1 MHRRTSAFRLRLVAA
16 LVVIGVPALGALPAS
31 ATPGYYRFPAVHAET
46 VVFTAEGDLWTV
58 PLGGGDAR
66 RLTTHA
72 GQETHSAISP
82 DGRRIA
88 FVAQYEGPG
97 DVYAMP
103 IDGGLPKRLSFDGGR
118 VEVHGWSPR
127 GEVVYSS
134 EDLVGPTLRRVLR
147 LVDPET
153 LATRELPLHDAQQA
167 AFDDRG
173 RVLFTRFGAHVNGDN
188 ARGYRGGA
196 MGQLWLYDPA
206 TDAEARRLGSDA
218 DGAMHSPMWLAG
230 RWYFIGNA
238 DGHDNL
244 WSMDAEGG
252 DRRQHTRHA
261 PFDVRAA
268 RSDGTRIV
276 YQRAADLH
284 AFTPASS
291 DDRALDIALVS
302 DFERRREL
310 WLERPLRFLESASL
324 APQGDRFALTVRGRV
339 ALAGPGPRRRV
350 EIAIPPQHRAR
361 SAVLSPDGRFVY
373 AIADS
378 DGRPEI
384 WRFAADGSGDAKALT
399 RDGTHHRWA
408 LSVSPDGKHL
418 AHTDKSGAL
427 HLLELSS
434 GRSTTI
440 DRGRWGG
447 DDPYGRIAWSPDS
460 RALTFSRADTRAGR
474 DQIVIYRLG
483 DPAPVV
489 LTSDRYVSYA
499 PSFSQDGRWLYFLS
513 DRAFVASPGA
523 PWGDRNTGP
532 GFDRRSKVFALALQP
547 GLRFPFALPD
557 ELAPLAEAADTA
569 GAANANGGKSRKNDR
584 KGDDRGD
591 GARPSPI
598 VVDGLAQRLFEAP
611 IPAGNYSELLVGTEH
626 LFLLDREVDRGVL
639 KSFPIKAQG
648 ATLEV
653 FGADVRS
660 AEISA
665 DRKKIGFVQRR
676 GEGDPVLVV
685 VDAGAKLPTDLV
697 PNIVRVADWRL
708 PIDPAREWPQ
718 MFADAWRMHRDFSFD
733 ADQRGL
739 DWNAVRA
746 QYEPLLARVTDRAEL
761 DDLLAQM
768 IAPLGILHS
777 QVGRSDLP
785 VDTEAAVP
793 AMLGAALEQTT
804 DGLRI
809 ARIYR
814 TDVELPSERAP
825 LAQPGVD
832 ARDGDRIVRVNG
844 REIRHAGELAAALHH
859 QAGQQ
864 VLLTLQRDGR
874 EVRTVVVPVDATRNA
889 TLRYADWVQGRV
901 DAVERA
907 GEGRIGYLHLRAMG
921 PNDIASFVRDFY
933 ANVEREGLVIDVR
946 RNRGGNIDSWI
957 IAALLRRS
965 WAFWQPPGQAP
976 YWNMQQSFRGH
987 VVVLVDALTYSD
999 GETFAAGV
1007 KALGL
1012 GPVVGTRTSGAGV
1025 WLSDRNRL
1033 SDGGIARI
1041 AEFGKFGADGR
1052 WLIEGRGVSPDVE
1065 VDNLPR
1071 ESYGGR
1077 DRQLETA
1084 LAMLEETLRQSPVQ
1098 QPPAQRIPPPG
1109 EAGQDVA
1116 PAAR

>member
-1 MHRRTSAFRLRLVAA
+1 MPAHRVPRPALAA
-16 LVVIGVPALGALPAS
+16 LLALAVALPA
-31 ATPGYYRFPAVHAET
+31 AAAPGYFRFPAVHGDT
-46 VVFTAEGDLWTV
+46 VVFTAEGDLWAA
-58 PLGGGDAR
+58 PLAGGDAR

-72 GQETHSAISP
+72 GQETHSALSP

-88 FVAQYEGPG
+88 FVGQYEGPG
-97 DVYAMP
+97 DVYVMP
-103 IDGGLPKRLSFDGGR
+103 VDGGLPKRLSFDGGR
-118 VEVHGWSPR
+118 VEVHGWSPQ

-134 EDLVGPTLRRVLR
+134 EDLVGPALRRVLR
-147 LVDPET
+147 LVDPAT

-173 RVLFTRFGAHVNGDN
+173 RVLFTRFGAHINADN

-218 DGAMHSPMWLAG
+218 DGAMHSPMWLGG

-244 WSMDAEGG
+244 WSMAADGS

-268 RSDGTRIV
+268 RTDGTRIV
-276 YQRAADLH
+276 YQRGADLQ
-284 AFTPASS
+284 AYTPASNE
-291 DDRALDIALVS
+291 DRALDIALVS
-302 DFERRREL
+302 DFERRRER
-310 WLERPLRFLESASL
+310 WLDRPLRFLESASL
-324 APQGDRFALTVRGRV
+324 APQGDRFAVTVRGRV

-350 EIAIPPQHRAR
+350 EVAIPPQHRAR
-361 SAVLSPDGRFVY
+361 EAVLSPDGRHVY
-373 AIADS
+373 AIADT

-384 WRFAADGSGDAKALT
+384 WRFAADGSSDAKALT
-399 RDGTHHRWA
+399 RDGTHHRWT
-408 LSVSPDGKHL
+408 LSVSPDGKQL

-427 HLLELSS
+427 HLLDLDS
-434 GRSTTI
+434 GRNTTI

-447 DDPYGRIAWSPDS
+447 DDPRGRIAWSPDS
-460 RALTFSRADTRAGR
+460 RALVFSRADTRAGR
-474 DQIVIYRLG
+474 DQIVLYRLG
-483 DPAPVV
+483 DAAPTV

-499 PSFSQDGRWLYFLS
+499 PSFSADGRWLYFLS
-513 DRAFVASPGA
+513 DRAFVASPSG

-532 GFDRRSKVFALALQP
+532 GFDRRSKVYALALQP

-557 ELAPLAEAADTA
+557 ELAPATEPAPAKGNGDSEAATA
-569 GAANANGGKSRKNDR
+569 A
-584 KGDDRGD
+584 
-591 GARPSPI
+591 PI
-598 VVDGLAQRLFEAP
+598 VIEGLAQRLFEAP
-611 IPAGNYSELLVGTEH
+611 VPPGNYSELLVGTDR
-626 LFLLDREVDRGVL
+626 LYLLDRESDRGVL
-639 KSFPIKAQG
+639 KSFGIAAQG
-648 ATLEV
+648 SSLEV
-653 FGADVRS
+653 LAGEVRS
-660 AEISA
+660 AQIST
-665 DRKKIGFVQRR
+665 DRKRIGFVQRR
-676 GEGDPVLVV
+676 GETDPILVV
-685 VDAGAKLPTDLV
+685 IDAGPKLPPDLT
-697 PNIVRVADWRL
+697 PNIVRVNDWRL
-708 PIDPAREWPQ
+708 PIDPPREWAQ
-718 MFADAWRMHRDFSFD
+718 IFADAWRMHRDFSFD
-733 ADQRGL
+733 DRMRGL
-739 DWNAVRA
+739 DWAAVRA

-777 QVGRSDLP
+777 QVRGSELP
-785 VDTEAAVP
+785 VDAEAAAP
-793 AMLGAALEQTT
+793 AMLGAALEQTAE
-804 DGLRI
+804 GLRI

-814 TDVELPSERAP
+814 TDAELPSERSP

-832 ARDGDRIVRVNG
+832 ARDGDRLVAVNG
-844 REIRHAGELAAALHH
+844 RAVRHAGELAAALHH

-864 VLLTLQRDGR
+864 VLLTLERDSR
-874 EVRTVVVPVDATRNA
+874 EIRSVVVPVDAPRNA
-889 TLRYADWVQGRV
+889 TLRYSDWVQGRM
-901 DAVERA
+901 AEVESA

-933 ANVEREGLVIDVR
+933 ANVDREGLVIDVR

-957 IAALLRRS
+957 IAALLRRT

-987 VVVLVDALTYSD
+987 LVVLADALTYSD

-1012 GPVVGTRTSGAGV
+1012 GPVVGTRTSGAGI
-1025 WLSDRNRL
+1025 WLADRNRL
-1033 SDGGIARI
+1033 SDGGFARI
-1041 AEFGKFGADGR
+1041 AEFGQFGADGR

-1071 ESYGGR
+1071 ESYAGR

-1084 LAMLEETLRQSPVQ
+1084 LAMLKEKLSASPVV
-1098 QPPAQRIPPPG
+1098 QPPAQRIPPPDQP
-1109 EAGQDVA
+1109 GQDVA

>member
-1 MHRRTSAFRLRLVAA
+1 MRRCTSALRLRLAA
-16 LVVIGVPALGALPAS
+16 TLALCALPVW
-31 ATPGYYRFPAVHAET
+31 ATPGYYRFPSVHADT
-46 VVFTAEGDLWTV
+46 VVFTAEGDLWSV

-72 GQETHSAISP
+72 GQETHAAISP
-82 DGRRIA
+82 DGHRIA
-88 FVAQYEGPG
+88 FVGQYEGPG

-103 IDGGLPKRLSFDGGR
+103 VDGGLPKRLSFDGGR

-167 AFDDRG
+167 AFDDGG

-206 TDAEARRLGSDA
+206 DDAEAQRLGSDA
-218 DGAMHSPMWLAG
+218 DGAMHTPMWLGG
-230 RWYFIGNA
+230 RWYFISNA

-268 RSDGTRIV
+268 RTDGTRIV
-276 YQRAADLH
+276 YQRGADLH
-284 AFTPASS
+284 AYAPGNG
-291 DDRALDIALVS
+291 DDHALDVALIS
-302 DFERRREL
+302 DFERRRER

-361 SAVLSPDGRFVY
+361 GAVLSPDGRFVY

-384 WRFAADGSGDAKALT
+384 WRFLADGSGDAKALT
-399 RDGTHHRWA
+399 QGGTHHRWA
-408 LSVSPDGKHL
+408 LSVSPDGQQL

-427 HLLELSS
+427 HLLDLGS
-434 GRSTTI
+434 GRSTMI

-447 DDPYGRIAWSPDS
+447 DDPYGRIAWAPDS
-460 RALTFSRADTRAGR
+460 RALVFSRADTRAGR
-474 DQIVIYRLG
+474 DQIVLYRLG

-499 PSFSQDGRWLYFLS
+499 PSFSADGRWLYFLS
-513 DRAFVASPGA
+513 DRAFVASPGG

-547 GLRFPFALPD
+547 GLRFPFAAPD
-557 ELAPLAEAADTA
+557 ELAPAPEATA
-569 GAANANGGKSRKNDR
+569 GQAANSRNDR
-584 KGDDRGD
+584 QRERGRRNGDRSD
-591 GARPSPI
+591 GSASPI
-598 VVDGLAQRLFEAP
+598 VLDGLAQRLFEAP
-611 IPAGNYSELLVGTEH
+611 VPAGNYSELLVGTEH
-626 LFLLDREVDRGVL
+626 LFVLDREVDRGVL

-665 DRKKIGFVQRR
+665 DRKRIGFVQRR
-676 GEGDPVLVV
+676 GESDPILVV
-685 VDAGAKLPTDLV
+685 VDAGPKLPTDLV

-733 ADQRGL
+733 ANQRGL

-777 QVGRSDLP
+777 QVRGSDLP
-785 VDTEAAVP
+785 VDPEVAAP
-793 AMLGAALEQTT
+793 AMLGAALEQTAS
-804 DGLRI
+804 GLRI

-814 TDVELPSERAP
+814 TDAELPSERAP

-832 ARDGDRIVRVNG
+832 ARDGDRVVSVNG
-844 REIRHAGELAAALHH
+844 RPVRHAGELAAALHH

-864 VLLTLQRDGR
+864 VLLVLERDGR
-874 EVRTVVVPVDATRNA
+874 EIRTVVVPVDAPRNA

-901 DAVERA
+901 EAVERA

-933 ANVEREGLVIDVR
+933 ANVDREGLVIDVR

-1012 GPVVGTRTSGAGV
+1012 GPVVGTRTSGAGI

-1041 AEFGKFGADGR
+1041 AEFGQFGADGR

-1084 LAMLEETLRQSPVQ
+1084 LAMLQQKLATSPVQ
-1098 QPPAQRIPPPG
+1098 QPPAQRIPPPT

>member
-1 MHRRTSAFRLRLVAA
+1 MRRPFAA
-16 LVVIGVPALGALPAS
+16 RALAAAILFAAALPAL
-31 ATPGYYRFPAVHAET
+31 ATPGYYRFPAVHGET
-46 VVFTAEGDLWTV
+46 VVFTAEGDLWSA
-58 PLGGGDAR
+58 PLAGGEAQ
-66 RLTTHA
+66 RLTTHV
-72 GQETHSAISP
+72 GQETHSALSP

-88 FVAQYEGPG
+88 FVGQYEGPG
-97 DVYAMP
+97 DVYTMP

-118 VEVHGWSPR
+118 IEVHGWSPQ

-134 EDLVGPTLRRVLR
+134 EDLVGPALRRVLR
-147 LVDPET
+147 LVDPAT

-173 RVLFTRFGAHVNGDN
+173 RVLFTRFGAHINADN

-196 MGQLWLYDPA
+196 MGQLWLYDPS

-218 DGAMHSPMWLAG
+218 DGAMHSPMWLDG

-244 WSMDAEGG
+244 WSMAADGS

-268 RSDGTRIV
+268 RTDGTRVV
-276 YQRAADLH
+276 YQRGADLH
-284 AFTPASS
+284 AYTPASNE
-291 DDRALDIALVS
+291 DRALDIALVS
-302 DFERRREL
+302 DFERRRER

-324 APQGDRFALTVRGRV
+324 APQGDRFAVTVRGRV

-350 EIAIPPQHRAR
+350 EVAIPPQHRAR
-361 SAVLSPDGRFVY
+361 EAVLSPNGRHVY
-373 AIADS
+373 AIADT

-384 WRFAADGSGDAKALT
+384 WRFAADGSSDAKALT
-399 RDGTHHRWA
+399 RDGTHHRWT
-408 LSVSPDGKHL
+408 LSVSPDGQQL

-427 HLLELSS
+427 HLLDLDS
-434 GRSTTI
+434 GRNTTI

-460 RALTFSRADTRAGR
+460 RALVFSRADTRAGR
-474 DQIVIYRLG
+474 DQIVLYRLG
-483 DPAPVV
+483 DAAPTV

-499 PSFSQDGRWLYFLS
+499 PSFSADGRWLYFLS
-513 DRAFVASPGA
+513 DRAFVASPSG

-532 GFDRRSKVFALALQP
+532 GFDRRSKVYALALQP
-547 GLRFPFALPD
+547 GLRFPFAVPD
-557 ELAPLAEAADTA
+557 ELAPATEPAPAKGNGSGSSDAAS
-569 GAANANGGKSRKNDR
+569 AAS
-584 KGDDRGD
+584 
-591 GARPSPI
+591 I
-598 VVDGLAQRLFEAP
+598 VIEGLAQRLFEAP
-611 IPAGNYSELLVGTEH
+611 VPAGNYSELLVGTDR
-626 LFLLDREVDRGVL
+626 LYLLDREGDRGVL
-639 KSFPIKAQG
+639 KSFGIAAQG
-648 ATLEV
+648 STLEV
-653 FGADVRS
+653 LAGEVRS
-660 AEISA
+660 AQISA
-665 DRKKIGFVQRR
+665 DRKRIGFVQRR
-676 GEGDPVLVV
+676 GETDPILVV
-685 VDAGAKLPTDLV
+685 VDAGPKLPPDLT

-708 PIDPAREWPQ
+708 PIDPPREWAQ
-718 MFADAWRMHRDFSFD
+718 MFNDAWRMHRDFSFD
-733 ADQRGL
+733 DRMRGL
-739 DWNAVRA
+739 DWAAVRA

-777 QVGRSDLP
+777 QVRGSELP
-785 VDTEAAVP
+785 VDAEAAAP
-793 AMLGAALEQTT
+793 AMLGAALEQTAE
-804 DGLRI
+804 GLRI

-814 TDVELPSERAP
+814 TDAELPAERSP

-832 ARDGDRIVRVNG
+832 ARDGDRLVAVNG
-844 REIRHAGELAAALHH
+844 RAVRHAGELAAALHH

-864 VLLTLQRDGR
+864 VLLTLERDSR
-874 EVRTVVVPVDATRNA
+874 EIRSVVVPVDAPRNA
-889 TLRYADWVQGRV
+889 TLRYSDWVQGRM
-901 DAVERA
+901 AEVESA

-933 ANVEREGLVIDVR
+933 ANVDREGLVIDVR

-957 IAALLRRS
+957 IAALLRRT

-987 VVVLVDALTYSD
+987 LVVLTDALTYSD

-1012 GPVVGTRTSGAGV
+1012 GPVVGTRTSGAGI
-1025 WLSDRNRL
+1025 WLADRNRL
-1033 SDGGIARI
+1033 SDGGFARI
-1041 AEFGKFGADGR
+1041 AEFGQFGADGR
-1052 WLIEGRGVSPDVE
+1052 WLIEGSGVSPDVE

-1071 ESYGGR
+1071 ESYAGR

-1084 LAMLEETLRQSPVQ
+1084 LAMLKETLAASPVV
-1098 QPPAQRIPPPG
+1098 QPPAQRIPPPDQP
-1109 EAGQDVA
+1109 GQDVA

>member
-1 MHRRTSAFRLRLVAA
+1 MRRPFAARALVAA
-16 LVVIGVPALGALPAS
+16 TLFAAALPAS
-31 ATPGYYRFPAVHAET
+31 ATPGYYRFPAVHGET
-46 VVFTAEGDLWTV
+46 VVFTAEGDLWSG
-58 PLGGGDAR
+58 PLAGGEAQ

-72 GQETHSAISP
+72 GQETHSALSP

-88 FVAQYEGPG
+88 FVGQYEGPG
-97 DVYAMP
+97 DVYTMP

-118 VEVHGWSPR
+118 VEVHGWSPQ

-147 LVDPET
+147 LVDPAT

-206 TDAEARRLGSDA
+206 TDAEARRLGSDS
-218 DGAMHSPMWLAG
+218 DGAMHSPMWLGG

-244 WSMDAEGG
+244 WSMAADGS

-268 RSDGTRIV
+268 RTDGTRIV
-276 YQRAADLH
+276 YQRGADLH
-284 AFTPASS
+284 AYTPGNN
-291 DDRALDIALVS
+291 DDRVVPVALVS
-302 DFERRREL
+302 DFERRRER

-324 APQGDRFALTVRGRV
+324 APQGDRFAVTVRGRV

-350 EIAIPPQHRAR
+350 EIAIPPEHRAR
-361 SAVLSPDGRFVY
+361 EAMLSPDGRHVY
-373 AIADS
+373 AIADT

-384 WRFAADGSGDAKALT
+384 WRFAADGSSDAKALT
-399 RDGTHHRWA
+399 RDGTHHRWT
-408 LSVSPDGKHL
+408 LSVSPDGKQL

-427 HLLELSS
+427 HLLDLDS
-434 GRSTTI
+434 GRNTTI

-447 DDPYGRIAWSPDS
+447 DDPHGRIAWSPDS
-460 RALTFSRADTRAGR
+460 RALVFSRADTRAGR
-474 DQIVIYRLG
+474 DQIVLYRLG
-483 DPAPVV
+483 DAAPTV

-499 PSFSQDGRWLYFLS
+499 PSFSADGRWLYFLS
-513 DRAFVASPGA
+513 DRAFVASPSG

-532 GFDRRSKVFALALQP
+532 GFDRRSKVYALALQP

-557 ELAPLAEAADTA
+557 ELAPATEPAPAKGNGDSEAATA
-569 GAANANGGKSRKNDR
+569 A
-584 KGDDRGD
+584 
-591 GARPSPI
+591 PI
-598 VVDGLAQRLFEAP
+598 VIEGLAQRLFEAP
-611 IPAGNYSELLVGTEH
+611 VPAGNYSELLVGTDR
-626 LFLLDREVDRGVL
+626 LYLLDREGDRGVL
-639 KSFPIKAQG
+639 KSFGIAAQG
-648 ATLEV
+648 SSLEV
-653 FGADVRS
+653 LAGEVRS
-660 AEISA
+660 AQIST
-665 DRKKIGFVQRR
+665 DRKRIGFVQRR
-676 GEGDPVLVV
+676 GETDPILVV
-685 VDAGAKLPTDLV
+685 IDAGPKLPPDLT
-697 PNIVRVADWRL
+697 PNIVRVNDWRL
-708 PIDPAREWPQ
+708 PIDPPREWAQ
-718 MFADAWRMHRDFSFD
+718 IFADAWRMHRDFSFD
-733 ADQRGL
+733 DRMRGL
-739 DWNAVRA
+739 DWAAVRA

-761 DDLLAQM
+761 DDLLGQM

-777 QVGRSDLP
+777 QVRGSELP
-785 VDTEAAVP
+785 VDAEAAAP
-793 AMLGAALEQTT
+793 AMLGAALEQTAE
-804 DGLRI
+804 GLRI

-814 TDVELPSERAP
+814 TDAELPSERSP

-832 ARDGDRIVRVNG
+832 ARDGDRLVAVNG
-844 REIRHAGELAAALHH
+844 RAVRHAGELAAALHH

-864 VLLTLQRDGR
+864 VLLTLERDSR
-874 EVRTVVVPVDATRNA
+874 EIRSVVVPVDAPRNA
-889 TLRYADWVQGRV
+889 TLRYSDWVQGRIA
-901 DAVERA
+901 AVERE

-933 ANVEREGLVIDVR
+933 ANVDREGLVIDVR

-957 IAALLRRS
+957 IAALLRRT

-987 VVVLVDALTYSD
+987 LVVLTDALTYSD

-1012 GPVVGTRTSGAGV
+1012 GPVVGTRTSGAGI
-1025 WLSDRNRL
+1025 WLADRNRL
-1033 SDGGIARI
+1033 SDGGFARI
-1041 AEFGKFGADGR
+1041 AEFGQFGADGR

-1071 ESYGGR
+1071 ESYAGR

-1084 LAMLEETLRQSPVQ
+1084 LAMLKEKLSASPVV
-1098 QPPAQRIPPPG
+1098 QPPAQRIPPPDQP
-1109 EAGQDVA
+1109 GQDVA

>member
-1 MHRRTSAFRLRLVAA
+1 MRRPFAARALVAA
-16 LVVIGVPALGALPAS
+16 TLLAAALPAS

-46 VVFTAEGDLWTV
+46 VVFTAEGDLWSA
-58 PLGGGDAR
+58 PLAGGEAR

-72 GQETHSAISP
+72 GQETHSALSP
-82 DGRRIA
+82 NGRSIA
-88 FVAQYEGPG
+88 FVGQYEGPG
-97 DVYAMP
+97 DVYTMP

-118 VEVHGWSPR
+118 VEVHGWSPK

-147 LVDPET
+147 LVDPAT

-173 RVLFTRFGAHVNGDN
+173 RVLFTRFGAHINGDN

-196 MGQLWLYDPA
+196 MGQLWLYDPS

-218 DGAMHSPMWLAG
+218 DGAMHSPMWLGG
-230 RWYFIGNA
+230 RWYFIGNG

-268 RSDGTRIV
+268 RTDGTRIV
-276 YQRAADLH
+276 YQRGADLQ
-284 AFTPASS
+284 AYTPASNEV
-291 DDRALDIALVS
+291 RALDIALVS
-302 DFERRREL
+302 DFERRRER
-310 WLERPLRFLESASL
+310 WLERPLRFLESATL
-324 APQGDRFALTVRGRV
+324 APQGDRFAVTVRGRV

-361 SAVLSPDGRFVY
+361 EALLSPDGRFVY
-373 AIADS
+373 AIADH

-384 WRFAADGSGDAKALT
+384 WRFAADGSNEAKALT

-408 LSVSPDGKHL
+408 LSLSPDGKHL

-427 HLLELSS
+427 HLLDLAT
-434 GRSTTI
+434 GRNTLL

-447 DDPYGRIAWSPDS
+447 DDPHGRLAWSPDS
-460 RALTFSRADTRAGR
+460 RALAFSRADTRAAR
-474 DQIVIYRLG
+474 DQILLYRLG
-483 DPAPVV
+483 DAAPTV

-499 PSFSQDGRWLYFLS
+499 PSFSADGRWLYFLS
-513 DRAFVASPGA
+513 DRAFVASPGG

-532 GFDRRSKVFALALQP
+532 GFDRRSKVYALALQP

-557 ELAPLAEAADTA
+557 ELAPATASAPTQGNGNGNDDAAS
-569 GAANANGGKSRKNDR
+569 AAAF
-584 KGDDRGD
+584 
-591 GARPSPI
+591 

-611 IPAGNYSELLVGTEH
+611 VPAGNYSELLVGTDR
-626 LFLLDREVDRGVL
+626 LYLLDREGDRGVL
-639 KSFPIKAQG
+639 KSFGIAAQG
-648 ATLEV
+648 STLEV
-653 FGADVRS
+653 LAGEVRS
-660 AEISA
+660 AQISA
-665 DRKKIGFVQRR
+665 DRKRIGFVQRR
-676 GEGDPVLVV
+676 GEIDPILVI
-685 VDAGAKLPTDLV
+685 VDAGPKLPPDLT
-697 PNIVRVADWRL
+697 PNIVRVSDWRL
-708 PIDPAREWPQ
+708 PIDPPREWAQ
-718 MFADAWRMHRDFSFD
+718 MFNDAWRMHRDFSFD
-733 ADQRGL
+733 DRMRGI
-739 DWNAVRA
+739 DWEAARA

-777 QVGRSDLP
+777 QVRGSELP
-785 VDTEAAVP
+785 FDAEAAAP
-793 AMLGAALEQTT
+793 AMLGAALEQTAE
-804 DGLRI
+804 GLRI

-814 TDVELPSERAP
+814 TDAELPSERAP

-832 ARDGDRIVRVNG
+832 ARDGDRLVAVNG
-844 REIRHAGELAAALHH
+844 RAVRHAGELAAALHH

-864 VLLTLQRDGR
+864 VLLTLERGGR
-874 EVRTVVVPVDATRNA
+874 EIRTVVVPVDAMRNA
-889 TLRYADWVQGRV
+889 TLRYSDWVQGRIE
-901 DAVERA
+901 AVERA

-933 ANVEREGLVIDVR
+933 ANVDREGLVIDVR

-957 IAALLRRS
+957 IAALLRRPR
-965 WAFWQPPGQAP
+965 AGWQPPGQEP
-976 YWNMQQSFRGH
+976 CGNMPQSFRGH
-987 VVVLVDALTYSD
+987 LVVLTDALTYSD

-1012 GPVVGTRTSGAGV
+1012 GPVVGTRTSGAGI
-1025 WLSDRNRL
+1025 WLADRNRL
-1033 SDGGIARI
+1033 VDGGIARI
-1041 AEFGKFGADGR
+1041 AEFGQFGADGR

-1077 DRQLETA
+1077 DRQLDTA
-1084 LAMLEETLRQSPVQ
+1084 LAMLEEKLAASPVV
-1098 QPPAQRIPPPG
+1098 QPPAQRIPPP
-1109 EAGQDVA
+1109 EQPGQDVA

>member
-1 MHRRTSAFRLRLVAA
+1 MRRPFAARALVAA
-16 LVVIGVPALGALPAS
+16 TLFAAALPAL

-46 VVFTAEGDLWTV
+46 VVFTAEGDLWSA
-58 PLGGGDAR
+58 PLAGGEAQ
-66 RLTTHA
+66 RLTTHV
-72 GQETHSAISP
+72 GQETHSALSP

-88 FVAQYEGPG
+88 FVGQYEGPG
-97 DVYAMP
+97 DVYTMP

-118 VEVHGWSPR
+118 VEVHGWSPQ

-147 LVDPET
+147 LVDPAT

-173 RVLFTRFGAHVNGDN
+173 RVLFTRFGAHINGDN

-218 DGAMHSPMWLAG
+218 DGAMHSPMWLSG

-244 WSMDAEGG
+244 WSMAADGS

-268 RSDGTRIV
+268 RTDGTRIV
-276 YQRAADLH
+276 YQRGADLH
-284 AFTPASS
+284 AYTPGND
-291 DDRALDIALVS
+291 DDRVVPVALVS
-302 DFERRREL
+302 DFERRRER

-324 APQGDRFALTVRGRV
+324 APQGDRFAMTVRGRV

-350 EIAIPPQHRAR
+350 EVAIPPQHRAR
-361 SAVLSPDGRFVY
+361 EAVLSPDGRYVY
-373 AIADS
+373 AVADT

-384 WRFAADGSGDAKALT
+384 WRFAADGSNEAKALT
-399 RDGTHHRWA
+399 RDGTHHRWT
-408 LSVSPDGKHL
+408 LSVSPDGKQL

-427 HLLELSS
+427 HLLDLAS
-434 GRSTTI
+434 GRNTTI

-447 DDPYGRIAWSPDS
+447 DDPYGRIAWSPNS
-460 RALTFSRADTRAGR
+460 RALVFSRADTRAGR
-474 DQIVIYRLG
+474 DQIVLYRLG
-483 DPAPVV
+483 DAAPTV

-499 PSFSQDGRWLYFLS
+499 PSFSADGRWLYFLS
-513 DRAFVASPGA
+513 DRAFVASPSG

-532 GFDRRSKVFALALQP
+532 GFDRRSKVYALALQP

-557 ELAPLAEAADTA
+557 ELAPATESAPAKGNGNSEAATA
-569 GAANANGGKSRKNDR
+569 A
-584 KGDDRGD
+584 
-591 GARPSPI
+591 PI
-598 VVDGLAQRLFEAP
+598 VIESLAQRLFEAP
-611 IPAGNYSELLVGTEH
+611 VPPGNYSELLLGTDR
-626 LFLLDREVDRGVL
+626 LYLLDREGDRGVL
-639 KSFPIKAQG
+639 KSFGIATQG
-648 ATLEV
+648 SSLEV
-653 FGADVRS
+653 LAGEVRS
-660 AEISA
+660 AQIST
-665 DRKKIGFVQRR
+665 DRKRIGFVQRR
-676 GEGDPVLVV
+676 GETDPILVV
-685 VDAGAKLPTDLV
+685 IDAGPKLPPDLT
-697 PNIVRVADWRL
+697 PNIVRVNDWRL
-708 PIDPAREWPQ
+708 PIDPPREWAQ
-718 MFADAWRMHRDFSFD
+718 MFADAWRMHGDFSFD
-733 ADQRGL
+733 ERMRGL

-777 QVGRSDLP
+777 QVRGSELP
-785 VDTEAAVP
+785 VDAEAAAP
-793 AMLGAALEQTT
+793 AMLGAAFEQTAE
-804 DGLRI
+804 GLRI
-809 ARIYR
+809 TRIYR
-814 TDVELPSERAP
+814 TDAELPSERSP

-832 ARDGDRIVRVNG
+832 ARDGDRLVAVNG
-844 REIRHAGELAAALHH
+844 RAVRHAGELAAALHH
-859 QAGQQ
+859 QVGQQ
-864 VLLTLQRDGR
+864 VLLTLQREGR
-874 EVRTVVVPVDATRNA
+874 EIRSVVVPVDAPRNA
-889 TLRYADWVQGRV
+889 TLRYSDWVQGRIA
-901 DAVERA
+901 AVERA

-933 ANVEREGLVIDVR
+933 ANVDREGLVIDVR

-957 IAALLRRS
+957 IAALLRRT

-987 VVVLVDALTYSD
+987 LVVLTDALTYSD

-1012 GPVVGTRTSGAGV
+1012 GPVVGTRTSGAGI
-1025 WLSDRNRL
+1025 WLADRNRL
-1033 SDGGIARI
+1033 SDGGFARI
-1041 AEFGKFGADGR
+1041 AEFGQFGADGR

-1084 LAMLEETLRQSPVQ
+1084 LSMLKEKLAASPVV
-1098 QPPAQRIPPPG
+1098 QPPAQAIPPPDQP
-1109 EAGQDVA
+1109 GQDVA

>member
-1 MHRRTSAFRLRLVAA
+1 MRRSFAALFALVAT
-16 LVVIGVPALGALPAS
+16 LPLG
-31 ATPGYYRFPAVHAET
+31 ATPGYFRFPAVHADT
-46 VVFTAEGDLWTV
+46 VVFTAEGDLWSA
-58 PLGGGDAR
+58 PLAGGDAR
-66 RLTTHA
+66 RLTSHA
-72 GQETHSAISP
+72 GQETHAALSP
-82 DGRRIA
+82 DGQRIA
-88 FVAQYEGPG
+88 FVGQYEGPG
-97 DVYAMP
+97 DVYVMP

-118 VEVHGWSPR
+118 VEVHGWSPQ

-134 EDLVGPTLRRVLR
+134 EDLVGPTLRKVLR
-147 LVDPET
+147 LVDPGT

-218 DGAMHSPMWLAG
+218 DGAMHSPMWLDG
-230 RWYFIGNA
+230 RWYFLGNA
-238 DGHDNL
+238 DGHDTL

-252 DRRQHTRHA
+252 DRRQHTRQA

-268 RSDGTRIV
+268 RTDGTRIV
-276 YQRAADLH
+276 YQRGADLH
-284 AFTPASS
+284 AYTPATG
-291 DDRALDIALVS
+291 DDRALDVTLVS
-302 DFERRREL
+302 DFERRRER
-310 WLERPLRFLESASL
+310 WLERPLRFLESAAL

-350 EIAIPPQHRAR
+350 KIAIPPQHRAR
-361 SAVLSPDGRFVY
+361 GALLSPDGRFVY
-373 AIADS
+373 AIADA

-384 WRFAADGSGDAKALT
+384 WRFAADGANEAKVLT

-408 LSVSPDGKHL
+408 LSLSPDGQQL

-427 HLLELSS
+427 HLLDLAS
-434 GRSTTI
+434 GRNTTI

-447 DDPYGRIAWSPDS
+447 DQPFGRIAWSPDS
-460 RALTFSRADTRAGR
+460 RALVYARPDTRAGR
-474 DQIVIYRLG
+474 DQIVLYRLG
-483 DPAPVV
+483 DAAPTV

-499 PSFSQDGRWLYFLS
+499 PSFSADGRWLYFLS
-513 DRAFVASPGA
+513 DRAFVASPGG
-523 PWGDRNTGP
+523 PWGDRNLGP

-557 ELAPLAEAADTA
+557 ELAPAADASA
-569 GAANANGGKSRKNDR
+569 GKDSGNGPASV
-584 KGDDRGD
+584 
-591 GARPSPI
+591 AI
-598 VVDGLAQRLFEAP
+598 VVEGLAQRLFEAP
-611 IPAGNYSELLVGTEH
+611 VPPGNYSELLVGTDR
-626 LFLLDREVDRGVL
+626 LYLLDREGDRGVL
-639 KSFPIKAQG
+639 KSFGIAAQG
-648 ATLEV
+648 STLEV
-653 FGADVRS
+653 LAGEVRGA
-660 AEISA
+660 ELSA
-665 DRKKIGFVQRR
+665 DRKRLGFVQRR
-676 GEGDPVLVV
+676 GDTDPILVII
-685 VDAGAKLPTDLV
+685 DAGPKLPADLT
-697 PNIVRVADWRL
+697 PSIVRVNDWRL
-708 PIDPAREWPQ
+708 PIDPPREWAQ
-718 MFADAWRMHRDFSFD
+718 MFEDAWRMHRDFSFD
-733 ADQRGL
+733 DRMRGL
-739 DWNAVRA
+739 DWDAVRA
-746 QYEPLLARVTDRAEL
+746 QYAPLLARVTDRAEL

-768 IAPLGILHS
+768 IAPLGLLHS
-777 QVGRSDLP
+777 QVRGSELP
-785 VDTEAAVP
+785 VDPEAAAP
-793 AMLGAALEQTT
+793 AMLGAALEQTA

-814 TDVELPSERAP
+814 TDAELPAERSP

-832 ARDGDRIVRVNG
+832 ARDGDRLVAVNG
-844 REIRHAGELAAALHH
+844 RPVRHAGELAAALHH

-864 VLLTLQRDGR
+864 VLLTLAREGR

-901 DAVERA
+901 EAVERA
-907 GEGRIGYLHLRAMG
+907 GDGRIGYLHLRAMG

-933 ANVEREGLVIDVR
+933 ANVDREGLVIDVR

-957 IAALLRRS
+957 IATLLRRT

-987 VVVLVDALTYSD
+987 LVVLTDALTYSD

-1012 GPVVGTRTSGAGV
+1012 GPVVGTRTSGAGI

-1041 AEFGKFGADGR
+1041 AEFGQFGADGR
-1052 WLIEGRGVSPDVE
+1052 WLIEGHGVSPNVE

-1071 ESYGGR
+1071 ESYAGR
-1077 DRQLETA
+1077 DRQLDTA
-1084 LAMLEETLRQSPVQ
+1084 LAMLKEKLAASPVV
-1098 QPPAQRIPPPG
+1098 QPPAQRIPPPDQP
-1109 EAGQDVA
+1109 GQDVA
-1116 PAAR
+1116 PASR

>member
-1 MHRRTSAFRLRLVAA
+1 MPAHRVPRPALAA
-16 LVVIGVPALGALPAS
+16 LLALAVALPA
-31 ATPGYYRFPAVHAET
+31 AAAPGYFRFPAVHGDT
-46 VVFTAEGDLWTV
+46 VVFTAEGDLWAA
-58 PLGGGDAR
+58 PLAGGDAR

-72 GQETHSAISP
+72 GQETHSALSP

-88 FVAQYEGPG
+88 FVGQYEGPG
-97 DVYAMP
+97 DVYTMP

-118 VEVHGWSPR
+118 VEVHGWSPQ

-134 EDLVGPTLRRVLR
+134 EDLVGPALRRVLR
-147 LVDPET
+147 LVDPAT

-173 RVLFTRFGAHVNGDN
+173 RVLFTRFGAHINADN

-218 DGAMHSPMWLAG
+218 DGAMHSPMWLGG

-244 WSMDAEGG
+244 WSMAADGS

-268 RSDGTRIV
+268 RTDGTRIV
-276 YQRAADLH
+276 YQRGADLQ
-284 AFTPASS
+284 AYTPASNE
-291 DDRALDIALVS
+291 DRALDIALVS
-302 DFERRREL
+302 DFERRRER

-324 APQGDRFALTVRGRV
+324 APQGDRFAVTARGRV

-350 EIAIPPQHRAR
+350 EVAIPPQHRAR
-361 SAVLSPDGRFVY
+361 EAVLSPDGRHVY
-373 AIADS
+373 AIADT

-384 WRFAADGSGDAKALT
+384 WRFAADGSSDAKALT
-399 RDGTHHRWA
+399 RDGTHHRWT
-408 LSVSPDGKHL
+408 LSVSPDGKQL

-427 HLLELSS
+427 HLLDLDS
-434 GRSTTI
+434 GRNTTI

-447 DDPYGRIAWSPDS
+447 DDPHGRIAWSPDS
-460 RALTFSRADTRAGR
+460 RALVFSRADARAGR
-474 DQIVIYRLG
+474 DQIVLYRLG
-483 DPAPVV
+483 DAAPTV

-499 PSFSQDGRWLYFLS
+499 PSFSADGRWLYFLS
-513 DRAFVASPGA
+513 DRAFVASPSG

-532 GFDRRSKVFALALQP
+532 GFDRRSKVYALALQP

-557 ELAPLAEAADTA
+557 ELAPAAEPAAAKGNGDSEAPTA
-569 GAANANGGKSRKNDR
+569 A
-584 KGDDRGD
+584 
-591 GARPSPI
+591 PI
-598 VVDGLAQRLFEAP
+598 VIEGLAQRLFEAP
-611 IPAGNYSELLVGTEH
+611 VPPGNYSELLLGTDR
-626 LFLLDREVDRGVL
+626 LYLLDRESDRGVL
-639 KSFPIKAQG
+639 KSFGIAAQG
-648 ATLEV
+648 STLEV
-653 FGADVRS
+653 LAGEVRS
-660 AEISA
+660 AQISA
-665 DRKKIGFVQRR
+665 DRKRIGFVQRR
-676 GEGDPVLVV
+676 GETDPILVV
-685 VDAGAKLPTDLV
+685 IDAGPKLPPDLT
-697 PNIVRVADWRL
+697 PNIVRVNDWRL
-708 PIDPAREWPQ
+708 PINPPREWAQ
-718 MFADAWRMHRDFSFD
+718 IFADAWRMHRDFSFD
-733 ADQRGL
+733 DRMRGL
-739 DWNAVRA
+739 DWAAVRA

-777 QVGRSDLP
+777 QVRGSELP
-785 VDTEAAVP
+785 VDAEAAAP
-793 AMLGAALEQTT
+793 AMLGAAFEQTAE
-804 DGLRI
+804 GLRI

-814 TDVELPSERAP
+814 TDAELPSERSP

-832 ARDGDRIVRVNG
+832 ARDGDRLVAVNG
-844 REIRHAGELAAALHH
+844 RAVRHAGELAAALHH

-864 VLLTLQRDGR
+864 VLLTLERDSR
-874 EVRTVVVPVDATRNA
+874 EIRSVVVPVDAPRNA
-889 TLRYADWVQGRV
+889 TLRYSDWVQGRM
-901 DAVERA
+901 AEVESA

-933 ANVEREGLVIDVR
+933 ANVDREGLVIDVR

-957 IAALLRRS
+957 IAALLRRT

-987 VVVLVDALTYSD
+987 LVVLTDALTYSD

-1012 GPVVGTRTSGAGV
+1012 GPVVGTRTSGAGI
-1025 WLSDRNRL
+1025 WLADRNRL
-1033 SDGGIARI
+1033 SDGGFARI
-1041 AEFGKFGADGR
+1041 AEFGQFGADGR

-1071 ESYGGR
+1071 ESYAGR

-1084 LAMLEETLRQSPVQ
+1084 LAMLKEKLSASPVV
-1098 QPPAQRIPPPG
+1098 QPPAQRIPPP
-1109 EAGQDVA
+1109 EQPGQDVA